1 MLTALGTLLGVGA
14 FVATLG
20 LTSTAGAQISS
31 RFDALKATEVTVQD
45 GRPPPEGALEVDQ
58 AFPSNAE
65 RRLARL
71 NGVRA
76 AGVYWTVGTDG
87 VKVRRSPVR
96 DARGDNEQTANL
108 MAASPGALR
117 AAGAHLLSGRLYDEG
132 HEDRRAPVAVLGIG
146 VAARLGIL
154 SVDRQ
159 PAIFIG
165 NRAFAVV
172 GIVDDVRH
180 NTDLLLSII
189 VPTRTAERAWPASD
203 AQRAMLIETR
213 LGAAQLIGRQAPR
226 QLRPHDPDRLV
237 TVVPPDP
244 RTLRKDVEGDVDTLF
259 LLLAAV
265 SLVIGAV
272 GIANTTLVSVME
284 RIHEIGLRRALGARK
299 RHIGAQFLA
308 ESALLGSVGGVLGTC
323 GAVIVVVAVSAL
335 REWSPVMNPVL
346 VLAAPLIGT
355 LTGLAAGLYPALKA
369 ARTEPVQALN
379 R

>member
-45 GRPPPEGALEVDQ
+45 GRPPKRGALHVDQ
-58 AFPSNAE
+58 AFPADAE
-65 RRLARL
+65 QRLARL
-71 NGVRA
+71 NGVKA
-76 AGVYWTVGTDG
+76 AGVYWTVGDDG
-87 VKVRRSPVR
+87 VDVRRSPVR
-96 DARGDNEQTANL
+96 DDRGDNETTANL

-117 AAGAHLLSGRLYDEG
+117 AAGAHLSSGRLYDEG
-132 HEDRRAPVAVLGIG
+132 HDNRRQAVVVLGIG
-146 VAARLGIL
+146 VAGRLGIS
-154 SVDRQ
+154 SVERQ

-165 NRAFAVV
+165 DRAFTVI

-189 VPTRTAERAWPASD
+189 VPARTAERAWPTSD
-203 AQRAMLIETR
+203 AQHAMLIETR

-226 QLRPHDPDRLV
+226 QLRPHDPDRLIAI
-237 TVVPPDP
+237 VPPDP
-244 RTLRKDVEGDVDTLF
+244 RTLRNNVEGDVDTLF

-284 RIHEIGLRRALGARK
+284 RTHEIGLRRALGARK
-299 RHIGAQFLA
+299 RHIGAQFLT
-308 ESALLGSVGGVLGTC
+308 ESALLGSVGGVVGTC
-323 GAVIVVVAVSAL
+323 GAVMVVVTVSAF
-335 REWSPVMNPVL
+335 REWSPVMDPAMVL
-346 VLAAPLIGT
+346 PAPLIGT